1 MSSRP
6 RLHSRRSSGAEGRG
20 RPPGRPDGE
29 ITSLAEYRRRR
40 RFSPT
45 PGAPAGDG
53 VDLWPS
59 LRRSRRIVPASP
71 THEGEVGR
79 DSVRASE
86 ELTRARAA
94 RVGFLFGALTLS
106 LGLLAGCA
114 TSSPAVASDYE
125 RDKSACVRASVGYND
140 SSYSLP
146 FGRLPFDIDRD
157 AYRRCMEAR
166 GYHLPPSGIEAP

>member
-20 RPPGRPDGE
+20 RPPSRPDGE
-29 ITSLAEYRRRR
+29 ITSLAEYRRQR

-45 PGAPAGDG
+45 GAPAGDG

-59 LRRSRRIVPASP
+59 LRRSRSIVPASP
-71 THEGEVGR
+71 TAEGEVGR

-94 RVGFLFGALTLS
+94 RVGFGLGALALS

-114 TSSPAVASDYE
+114 TSSPAVPSDE

-140 SSYSLP
+140 SSYSVP

>member
-59 LRRSRRIVPASP
+59 LRRSGSIVPASP
-71 THEGEVGR
+71 TAEGEVGR
-79 DSVRASE
+79 DSVRASA

-94 RVGFLFGALTLS
+94 RVGFGLGALTLS

-114 TSSPAVASDYE
+114 TSSPAVPSDE

-157 AYRRCMEAR
+157 AYRRCKEER
-166 GYHLPPSGIEAP
+166 GYHLPPSGIQAP

>member
-29 ITSLAEYRRRR
+29 ITPLAEYRRQR

-45 PGAPAGDG
+45 GAPA
-53 VDLWPS
+53 
-59 LRRSRRIVPASP
+59 ASP
-71 THEGEVGR
+71 TAEGEVGR

-94 RVGFLFGALTLS
+94 RVGFGLGAITLS

-114 TSSPAVASDYE
+114 TSSPAVPSDE

-140 SSYSLP
+140 SSYSVP